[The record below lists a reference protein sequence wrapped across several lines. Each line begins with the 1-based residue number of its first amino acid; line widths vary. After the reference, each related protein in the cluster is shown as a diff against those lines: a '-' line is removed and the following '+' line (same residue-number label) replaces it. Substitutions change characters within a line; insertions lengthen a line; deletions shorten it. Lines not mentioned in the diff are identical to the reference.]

1 MKALITAL
9 AIAVI
14 ACPGY
19 AEVYYVSSNGDDGH
33 PGTEARPFRTISAA
47 ASVAGPGDTITVH
60 EGVYRERINPP
71 RGGSSNAKRII
82 YQAAKGERVVIKGS
96 ETVKGWEQ
104 LQNDTWR
111 VSIPNSLFGD
121 FNPFDDLIRGDWF
134 WSKDRDHHTGAV
146 YLNGHWLVEAR
157 ELDPVLAP
165 FGVRIQGAEQN
176 LLNVSWL
183 QVAEGGKRIGANSFS
198 AQSGI
203 RITDCDEGG
212 ECIGQVK
219 EVALRVESLSIGAII
234 ELRLD
239 SPQGELLGT
248 ASVHP
253 PGGRQSWTTAVA
265 RIKPVSGVREL
276 WLVFKAPPLAASDG
290 LWFAEVNEKD
300 TTIWAQFKGVD
311 PNEEDVEINVRQS
324 VFYPEIPGVNYI
336 TVRGFTLEHAATPWA
351 PPTAEQIGLI
361 GTHWSKGW
369 VIEDN
374 TVRYSV
380 CTCVTLGKH
389 GDEFDNTSANSSEG
403 YVETIKRGL
412 AAGWSRENIGG
423 HIVRNNR
430 ISHCEQAGIVGSMG
444 AAFSTITGN
453 EIHDIHIRRLF
464 TGAEM
469 AGIKIHAPI
478 DTLISNNHIHHV
490 KRGIWLDWM
499 TQGTRVTGNLL
510 HDNATDTIRWQE
522 SWEAISPGGE
532 SDMFIEVNHGPF
544 LIDNNIFLSP
554 YSVNNRSQGVV
565 FAHNIFAGA
574 FRVVPHD
581 SRQTP
586 YHKAHS
592 TEVVDLHD
600 NPSGDNHYY
609 NNIFVEHSDL
619 SGYDTAELPVT
630 MEGNVYLNGARPSK
644 HETDPLIQPEFDP
657 AFELMKRPDGWYLQV
672 TADKAWA
679 DLDGPL
685 VTSEILGKAI
695 IPNLPYEQPDGTPY
709 RLDTDHFGNERSSGS
724 PYPGPFHEL
733 AEGTQTIKVWP
744 RN

>member
-212 ECIGQVK
+212 ECIGQV
-219 EVALRVESLSIGAII
+219 EDGDWIQFDHVDFGNEGTTPGLTAGRIAGNCIGPSTRWATVVDHCGRQDQTGQWGQGALACVQSPAIGCFGWIMVC
-234 ELRLD
+234 RGKRKRHD
-239 SPQGELLGT
+239 HLGT
-248 ASVHP
+248 VQGRRSQRGRCRDQRSSVRFLSGD
-253 PGGRQSWTTAVA
+253 PG
-265 RIKPVSGVREL
+265 
-276 WLVFKAPPLAASDG
+276 
-290 LWFAEVNEKD
+290 
-300 TTIWAQFKGVD
+300 
-311 PNEEDVEINVRQS
+311 
-324 VFYPEIPGVNYI
+324 
-336 TVRGFTLEHAATPWA
+336 A